1 MIFVQVLLIFKLK
14 VYPNNTMNRLLKF
27 CLVIVAA
34 YLGLH
39 AFIAIFLFDQF
50 PIPPQVTEFSIDQV
64 AEYRAR
70 VLIPSFFLTLI
81 YFIYRYFA
89 GKNPTSALWPVYVAL
104 VALVLVQIIGFLTFI
119 QMSLDPIIMLL
130 ATIFML
136 VIVRKAH
143 IERKKEYF

>member
-1 MIFVQVLLIFKLK
+1 MD
-14 VYPNNTMNRLLKF
+14 RLLKF

-39 AFIAIFLFDQF
+39 TFIAFFFFDQF
-50 PIPPQVTEFSIDQV
+50 PIPLQVTEFNFDQMT
-64 AEYRAR
+64 EYRAR

-104 VALVLVQIIGFLTFI
+104 VSLVLAQIIGFLTFVPL
-119 QMSLDPIIMLL
+119 SFDPITMLL

-143 IERKKEYF
+143 NKRKKEFF

>member
-1 MIFVQVLLIFKLK
+1 
-14 VYPNNTMNRLLKF
+14 MNKLLKF
-27 CLVIVAA
+27 GLVFVAA
-34 YLGLH
+34 YLGWH
-39 AFIAIFLFDQF
+39 AFIGIFFYDKF
-50 PIPPQVTEFSIDQV
+50 PIALQVTTFNFDEMT
-64 AEYRAR
+64 EYRAR

-104 VALVLVQIIGFLTFI
+104 VSLVSTQIIGFITFVP
-119 QMSLDPIIMLL
+119 MSFDPIIMLL

-143 IERKKEYF
+143 IERKKEFF

>member
-1 MIFVQVLLIFKLK
+1 
-14 VYPNNTMNRLLKF
+14 MNRLLKF

-39 AFIAIFLFDQF
+39 AFIAIFLYDQF
-50 PIPPQVTEFSIDQV
+50 PTALQVTEFNFDQMT
-64 AEYRAR
+64 EYRAR

-81 YFIYRYFA
+81 YFIYRYFF

-104 VALVLVQIIGFLTFI
+104 VSLVLVQIIGFLTFI
-119 QMSLDPIIMLL
+119 SISFDPIIMLL

-143 IERKKEYF
+143 NERKKEYF